1 MVDLKKGLYLIS
13 TPIGNLEDISL
24 RAINILQEVDFII
37 CENPKHSI
45 KLLNKLGIKKKLFSL
60 HDYNED
66 IVINRIKK
74 YQGNSAIALI
84 SDAGSPLISDPGF
97 RLVKDFINKNMF
109 VTSIPG
115 ASSVVSSLQLS
126 GLPIN
131 NFVFFGFVPK
141 KQSSVSLLIK
151 RIKELNLTCVFFV
164 PGNKIKKFLEL
175 IIKHSKDREIA
186 LCKELTKIN
195 EIIIRGSIKN
205 IIDKI
210 IDKEINLKGE
220 FTLIIAGEK
229 EEGRN
234 IINDSIK
241 KQTKKL
247 IKKYTLTETVEIVHK
262 LSNISKKDI
271 YQMALKLK
279 ND

>member
-1 MVDLKKGLYLIS
+1 MTDLQKGLYLVS

-24 RAINILQEVDFII
+24 RAINILQKVDFII
-37 CENPKHSI
+37 CENPKHSL

-60 HDYNED
+60 HDYNENV
-66 IVINRIKK
+66 VIKRIAR

-97 RLVKDFINKNMF
+97 KLVKDFINKNLF
-109 VTSIPG
+109 ITSIPG
-115 ASSVVSSLQLS
+115 ASSVISSLQLS
-126 GLPIN
+126 GMPIN

-141 KQSSVSLLIK
+141 KHSSSSLLIK
-151 RIKELNLTCVFFV
+151 RVIELNLTCIFLIS
-164 PGNKIKKFLEL
+164 GNNLKKFLEL
-175 IIKHSKDREIA
+175 VLKNSKNREIA
-186 LCKELTKIN
+186 VCKELTKIN
-195 EIIIRGSIKN
+195 EKIVRGSIKN

-210 IDKEINLKGE
+210 INKEINLKGE
-220 FTLIIAGEK
+220 FTLIIGSEK
-229 EEGRN
+229 EKRKEK
-234 IINDSIK
+234 INDLIK

>member
-1 MVDLKKGLYLIS
+1 MTDLQKGLYLVS

-24 RAINILQEVDFII
+24 RAINILQKVDFII
-37 CENPKHSI
+37 CENPKHSL

-60 HDYNED
+60 HDYNENV
-66 IVINRIKK
+66 VIKRIAR

-97 RLVKDFINKNMF
+97 KLVKDFINKNLF
-109 VTSIPG
+109 ITSIPG
-115 ASSVVSSLQLS
+115 ASSVISSLQLS
-126 GLPIN
+126 GIPIN

-141 KQSSVSLLIK
+141 KNSSSSLLIK
-151 RIKELNLTCVFFV
+151 RVIELNLTCIFLIS
-164 PGNKIKKFLEL
+164 GNNLKKFLEL
-175 IIKHSKDREIA
+175 ALKNSKNREVA
-186 LCKELTKIN
+186 VCKELTKIN
-195 EIIIRGSIKN
+195 EKIVRGSIKN

-210 IDKEINLKGE
+210 INKEINLKGE
-220 FTLIIAGEK
+220 FTLIIGSKKEK
-229 EEGRN
+229 RKEK
-234 IINDSIK
+234 INDSIK

>member
-13 TPIGNLEDISL
+13 TPIGNLEDVGL

-37 CENPKHSI
+37 CENPKHSL

-115 ASSVVSSLQLS
+115 ASSVISSLQLS

-141 KQSSVSLLIK
+141 KQSSASLLIK
-151 RIKELNLTCVFFV
+151 RIKELNLTSVLFV

-175 IIKHSKDREIA
+175 IIKNSKDREIA
-186 LCKELTKIN
+186 VCKELTKIN
-195 EIIIRGSIKN
+195 ETIIRGSIKN

-210 IDKEINLKGE
+210 IDKEISLKGE

-229 EEGRN
+229 EERGD

-241 KQTKKL
+241 KTNKK
-247 IKKYTLTETVEIVHK
+247 INK
-262 LSNISKKDI
+262 
-271 YQMALKLK
+271 
-279 ND
+279 

>member
-1 MVDLKKGLYLIS
+1 MNDLKKGLYLIS
-13 TPIGNLEDISL
+13 TPIGNLDDISL
-24 RAINILQEVDFII
+24 RAINILQKVDFII
-37 CENPKHSI
+37 CENPKHSL

-74 YQGNSAIALI
+74 YQGNSVIALI
-84 SDAGSPLISDPGF
+84 SDAGSPLISDPGY
-97 RLVKDFINKNMF
+97 RLVKDFIKNNIF
-109 VTSIPG
+109 ITSIPG
-115 ASSVVSSLQLS
+115 ASSVISSLQLS
-126 GLPIN
+126 GMPIN
-131 NFVFFGFVPK
+131 NFIFFGFVPK
-141 KQSSVSLLIK
+141 KQSSISSLIK
-151 RIKELNLTCVFFV
+151 RIEALNLTCVFFIS
-164 PGNKIKKFLEL
+164 GNKLKKFLEL
-175 IIKHSKDREIA
+175 LLKNSKNREIV

-195 EIIIRGSIKN
+195 ETIIRGNIKN

-210 IDKEINLKGE
+210 INKKINLKGE
-220 FTLIIAGEK
+220 FTLIIAGLEK
-229 EEGRN
+229 VVEN

-271 YQMALKLK
+271 YQMTLKLK

>member
-37 CENPKHSI
+37 CENPKHSL

-66 IVINRIKK
+66 ILINRIKK

-97 RLVKDFINKNMF
+97 KLVKDFINKNMF

-115 ASSVVSSLQLS
+115 ASSVVSGLQLS

-175 IIKHSKDREIA
+175 IMKNSKDREIA
-186 LCKELTKIN
+186 VCKELTKIN
-195 EIIIRGSIKN
+195 ETIIRGSIKN

-220 FTLIIAGEK
+220 FTLIIDGEK
-229 EEGRN
+229 EEERN
-234 IINDSIK
+234 IINDSII

>member
-1 MVDLKKGLYLIS
+1 MNNLEIGLYLIS
-13 TPIGNLEDISL
+13 TPIGNLDDIGL
-24 RAINILQEVDFII
+24 RAIKILQKVDFII
-37 CENPKHSI
+37 CENPKHSL

-60 HDYNED
+60 HDYNENV
-66 IVINRIKK
+66 VIKRIAR

-97 RLVKDFINKNMF
+97 KLVKDFINKNLF
-109 VTSIPG
+109 ITSIPG
-115 ASSVVSSLQLS
+115 ASSVISSLQLS
-126 GLPIN
+126 GMPIN

-141 KQSSVSLLIK
+141 KHSSSSLLIK
-151 RIKELNLTCVFFV
+151 RVIELNLTCIFLIS
-164 PGNKIKKFLEL
+164 GNNLKKFLEL
-175 IIKHSKDREIA
+175 VLKNSKNREIA
-186 LCKELTKIN
+186 VCKELTKIN
-195 EIIIRGSIKN
+195 EKIVRESIKN

-210 IDKEINLKGE
+210 INKEINLKGE
-220 FTLIIAGEK
+220 FTLIIGSEK
-229 EEGRN
+229 EKRKEK
-234 IINDSIK
+234 INDLIK

-271 YQMALKLK
+271 YQMTLKLK

>member
-37 CENPKHSI
+37 CENPKHSL

-66 IVINRIKK
+66 ILINRIKK

-97 RLVKDFINKNMF
+97 KLVKDFINKNMF

-115 ASSVVSSLQLS
+115 ASSVVSGLQLS

-175 IIKHSKDREIA
+175 IMKNSKDREIA
-186 LCKELTKIN
+186 VCKELTKIN
-195 EIIIRGSIKN
+195 ETIIRGSIKN

-220 FTLIIAGEK
+220 FTLIIDGEK
-229 EEGRN
+229 EEERN
-234 IINDSIK
+234 IINDSII

-271 YQMALKLK
+271 YQMTLKLK

>member
-1 MVDLKKGLYLIS
+1 MTDLQKGLYLVS

-24 RAINILQEVDFII
+24 RAINILQKVDFII
-37 CENPKHSI
+37 CENPKHSL

-60 HDYNED
+60 HDYNENV
-66 IVINRIKK
+66 VIKRIAR

-97 RLVKDFINKNMF
+97 KLVKDFINKNLF
-109 VTSIPG
+109 ITSIPG
-115 ASSVVSSLQLS
+115 ASSVISSLQLS
-126 GLPIN
+126 GMPIN

-141 KQSSVSLLIK
+141 KHSSSSLLIK
-151 RIKELNLTCVFFV
+151 RVIELNLTCIFLIS
-164 PGNKIKKFLEL
+164 GNNLKKFLEL
-175 IIKHSKDREIA
+175 VLKNSKNREIA
-186 LCKELTKIN
+186 VCKELTKIN
-195 EIIIRGSIKN
+195 EKIVRGSIKN

-210 IDKEINLKGE
+210 INKEINLKGE
-220 FTLIIAGEK
+220 FTMIIGSEK
-229 EEGRN
+229 EKRKEK
-234 IINDSIK
+234 INDSIK

-279 ND
+279 NG

>member
-1 MVDLKKGLYLIS
+1 MIDLKKGLYLIS

-24 RAINILQEVDFII
+24 RAIDILQKVDFII
-37 CENPKHSI
+37 CENLKHSL
-45 KLLNKLGIKKKLFSL
+45 KLLNKLGIKKKLYSL
-60 HDYNED
+60 HDYNENV
-66 IVINRIKK
+66 VIKRIAK

-97 RLVKDFINKNMF
+97 RLVKNFINKNIF

-115 ASSVVSSLQLS
+115 ASSVISSLQLS
-126 GLPIN
+126 GIAIN

-141 KQSSVSLLIK
+141 KHSSTSLLIK
-151 RIKELNLTCVFFV
+151 RIKELNLTSVFFIS
-164 PGNKIKKFLEL
+164 GNNLKKFLEL
-175 IIKHSKDREIA
+175 VSKNSENKEIA
-186 LCKELTKIN
+186 VCKELTKIN
-195 EIIIRGSIKN
+195 ETIIRGNVKN
-205 IIDKI
+205 ILDKI
-210 IDKEINLKGE
+210 INKEINLKGE
-220 FTLIIAGEK
+220 FTLIIASEK
-229 EEGRN
+229 RKRKET
-234 IINDSIK
+234 INDLIK

-271 YQMALKLK
+271 YQMALKFK

>member
-1 MVDLKKGLYLIS
+1 MNDLKKGLYLIS
-13 TPIGNLEDISL
+13 TPIGNLDDISL
-24 RAINILQEVDFII
+24 RAINILQKVDFII
-37 CENPKHSI
+37 CENPKHSL

-74 YQGNSAIALI
+74 YQGNSVIALI
-84 SDAGSPLISDPGF
+84 SDAGSPLISDPGY
-97 RLVKDFINKNMF
+97 RLVKDFIKNNIF
-109 VTSIPG
+109 ITSIPG
-115 ASSVVSSLQLS
+115 ASSVISSLQLS
-126 GLPIN
+126 GMPIN
-131 NFVFFGFVPK
+131 NFIFFGFVPK
-141 KQSSVSLLIK
+141 KQSSISSLIK
-151 RIKELNLTCVFFV
+151 RIEALNLTCVFFIS
-164 PGNKIKKFLEL
+164 GNKLKKFLEL
-175 IIKHSKDREIA
+175 LLKNSKNREIV

-195 EIIIRGSIKN
+195 ETIIRGNIKN

-210 IDKEINLKGE
+210 INKKINLKGE
-220 FTLIIAGEK
+220 FTLIIAGLEK
-229 EEGRN
+229 RAEN

-241 KQTKKL
+241 KQTTKL

-271 YQMALKLK
+271 YQMALKIK

>member
-13 TPIGNLEDISL
+13 TPIGNLEDVGL

-37 CENPKHSI
+37 CENPKHSL

-115 ASSVVSSLQLS
+115 ASSVISSLQLS

-141 KQSSVSLLIK
+141 KQSSASLLIK
-151 RIKELNLTCVFFV
+151 RIKELNLTSVLFV

-175 IIKHSKDREIA
+175 IIKNSKDREIA
-186 LCKELTKIN
+186 VCKELTKIN
-195 EIIIRGSIKN
+195 ETIIRGSIKN

-210 IDKEINLKGE
+210 IDKEISLKGE

-229 EEGRN
+229 EERGD

-247 IKKYTLTETVEIVHK
+247 INKYTLTETVEIVHK

-271 YQMALKLK
+271 YQMTLKLK